1 MIIETGGDHDT
12 GGGLLEMIMTLAVD
26 PLRLVVIMTL
36 AVKLVVIVTL
46 AVDW

>member
-26 PLRLVVIMTL
+26 PLRLVIMKL
-36 AVKLVVIVTL
+36 AVRLVVIVIL